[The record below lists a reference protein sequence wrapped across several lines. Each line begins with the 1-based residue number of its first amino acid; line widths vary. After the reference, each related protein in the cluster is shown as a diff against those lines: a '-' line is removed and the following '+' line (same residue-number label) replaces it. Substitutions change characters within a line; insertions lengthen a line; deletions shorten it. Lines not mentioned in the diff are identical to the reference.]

1 MSFPNQ
7 GKSFP
12 KSNGRGKSTPNKS
25 STDFANAMSLA
36 LNRAFE
42 GARSKTKTV
51 ARMTG
56 ANERTVK
63 NWFRGLYGPSGHYL
77 VSLARHSDEVFDLF
91 LILSGRHDVLRLH
104 EIAKLEERLIAL
116 LGRRRKR
123 QGVSRSTR

>member
-12 KSNGRGKSTPNKS
+12 KSNGRMRSGPNKA
-25 STDFANAMSLA
+25 STDFASAMSLA

-42 GARSKTKTV
+42 GTRSKIKTV

-77 VSLARHSDEVFDLF
+77 VLLARHSDEVFDLF
-91 LILSGRHDVLRLH
+91 LILSGRQQLLKSH
-104 EIAKLEERLIAL
+104 EIAKLEGRLIAL
-116 LGRRRKR
+116 LGRRRTSTKR
-123 QGVSRSTR
+123 PKSI